1 MSDHDL
7 KSDAWRVSPSRYL
20 EQRPA
25 LFDIPEKPFSQYVE
39 MRDGCRLAVD
49 VYLPMTK
56 VAQTSSSSAWPT
68 IVIFTPYYR
77 RFVTQQSDVEPSPNC
92 GKYRDMFVPRGYAV
106 VVVDVRGTGASFG
119 TRDALRSP
127 KERDDSEEIAQW
139 IVDQSWSNGVIGST
153 GISYLGAAAIFL
165 ASTGHPAVKAIAP
178 LFAVSDIY
186 KDQLYVGGVL
196 SSIWAG
202 RYDELMVSLDQDD
215 RQTLSKFAYY
225 GSPLLA
231 GPQAVDEDVSGAALA
246 QAIAQHKSNCHL
258 SEMAREVPF
267 RDDTFLHDPDLSL
280 EICSPAF
287 YTDLI
292 GQDVAIYSISGW
304 LDGAG
309 YSNSAISRFLTM
321 PHHSHRLLLGPW
333 DHGARSN
340 VSPWREET
348 QAQFPVL
355 AEVLRF
361 FDHHLCGMP
370 TGLDLEAPVHYFTLH
385 AEQWQESDAWPP
397 IKTTQRLYASQ
408 GGVLTQHAEQATGQ
422 DHYQVD
428 FSVSTGTNTR
438 YERLGAVG
446 VEDYY
451 PDWTQRQS
459 RMLHFTTQVLENPI
473 ELTGHITANLSV
485 SASESDA
492 TIYLY
497 VSEILSDGTAKYVT
511 EGILRALHREGM
523 ARDPNYQASWPYGAF
538 DRGSKRLLTPNV
550 ASIMHFALLPIS
562 WQFERG
568 SQLRI
573 SVAGSDEGHSPQVP
587 HGRPPK
593 LTIHCEAG
601 QTWFDLP
608 VKTFE
613 ATE

>member
-7 KSDAWRVSPSRYL
+7 KTDAWRVSPSRYL
-20 EQRPA
+20 QQRPA

-49 VYLPMTK
+49 VYLPKTK
-56 VAQTSSSSAWPT
+56 VAQTSTASTWPT

-77 RFVTQQSDVEPSPNC
+77 RFVTSQPDVEPSPNC
-92 GKYRDMFVPRGYAV
+92 GKYRDIFVPRGYAV

-119 TRDALRSP
+119 TRDSLRSP
-127 KERDDSEEIAQW
+127 KERDDSYEIAQW
-139 IVDQSWSNGVIGST
+139 IVEQSWSNGLIGST

-202 RYDELMVSLDQDD
+202 RYNELMMCLDQDD
-215 RQTLSKFAYY
+215 RQTLRKFAYY

-231 GPQAVDEDVSGAALA
+231 GPQAVDDDVDATALA
-246 QAIAQHKSNCHL
+246 QAIAQHKSNCDL
-258 SEMAREVPF
+258 GEMAREVPF
-267 RDDTFLHDPDLSL
+267 RDDAFLHDPELSL

-292 GQDVAIYSISGW
+292 PDDVAIYSISGW

-309 YSNSAISRFLTM
+309 YSNSAISRFMTLTRQ
-321 PHHSHRLLLGPW
+321 PHRLLLGPW

-340 VSPWREET
+340 VSPWREQA

-361 FDHHLCGMP
+361 FDHYLCSMP
-370 TGLDLEAPVHYFTLH
+370 TELNLEAPVHYFTMH
-385 AEQWQESDAWPP
+385 AEKWQDSNTWPP
-397 IKTTQRLYASQ
+397 FKTTRRLYASQ
-408 GGVLTQHAEQATGQ
+408 GGELTQDVTEAKGQ
-422 DHYQVD
+422 DSYQVD
-428 FSVSTGTNTR
+428 FSVSTGMNTR
-438 YERLGAVG
+438 YERLGAVA

-459 RMLHFTTQVLENPI
+459 RMLNFTMQPFESSI
-473 ELTGHITANLSV
+473 ELTGHITAHLSI
-485 SASESDA
+485 SASENDA
-492 TIYLY
+492 AIYLY
-497 VSEILSDGTAKYVT
+497 VSEILSDGSAKYVT
-511 EGILRALHREGM
+511 EGILRALHREGVTQ
-523 ARDPNYQASWPYGAF
+523 DPNYRASWPYGSF
-538 DRGSKRLLTPNV
+538 ERRFKRLLKPDEE
-550 ASIMHFALLPIS
+550 AILHFALLPIS
-562 WQFERG
+562 WVFERG

-573 SVAGSDEGHSPQVP
+573 SMAGSDEGHSPQVP

-593 LTIHCEAG
+593 LTIHCEKG
-601 QTWFDLP
+601 QTWFELP
-608 VKTFE
+608 FKI
-613 ATE
+613 

>member
-7 KSDAWRVSPSRYL
+7 QTAAWRLSPSKYL
-20 EQRPA
+20 QQRPA
-25 LFDIPEKPFSQYVE
+25 LFGIPTKPFSQYVE

-49 VYLPMTK
+49 VYLPQIKEDSGRTGS
-56 VAQTSSSSAWPT
+56 TWPT

-77 RFVTQQSDVEPSPNC
+77 RFVTKQSDVDPSPNC
-92 GKYRDMFVPRGYAV
+92 GKYRDIFVPRGYAL

-127 KERDDSEEIAQW
+127 KERDDSHEIAQW
-139 IVDQSWSNGVIGST
+139 IVEQSWSNGVIGST

-165 ASTGHPAVKAIAP
+165 ASTRHPAVKAIAP

-202 RYDELMVSLDQDD
+202 RYNELMLSLDQDD

-231 GPQAVDEDVSGAALA
+231 GPQAVDDDVDGTELA
-246 QAIAQHKSNCHL
+246 QAITQHKSNCDL
-258 SEMAREVPF
+258 GEMAREVPF
-267 RDDTFLHDPDLSL
+267 RDDAFLHDPELSL
-280 EICSPAF
+280 EVCSPAF
-287 YTDLI
+287 YSELI
-292 GQDVAIYSISGW
+292 PEDVAIYSISGW

-309 YSNSAISRFLTM
+309 YSNSAISRYLTLTRQ
-321 PHHSHRLLLGPW
+321 PHRLLLGPW

-340 VSPWREET
+340 VSPWREQA

-361 FDHHLCGMP
+361 FDHYLCGMA
-370 TGLDLEAPVHYFTLH
+370 TGLEFEAPVHYFTMH
-385 AEQWQESDAWPP
+385 AEQWQQSDSWPAYAS
-397 IKTTQRLYASQ
+397 TQRLFASQ
-408 GGVLTQHAEQATGQ
+408 GGVLTQDVTQSKGQ
-422 DHYQVD
+422 ESYQVD
-428 FSVSTGTNTR
+428 FSVSTGSNTR

-459 RMLHFTTQVLENPI
+459 DMLAFTTQPLERAY
-473 ELTGHITANLSV
+473 ELTGHVTAHLSLT
-485 SASESDA
+485 ASESDA
-492 TIYLY
+492 AIYLY
-497 VSEILSDGTAKYVT
+497 VSEVLSDGTARYVT
-511 EGILRALHREGM
+511 EGIMRVLHRDGVG
-523 ARDPNYQASWPYGAF
+523 RDPNYQASWPYGSF
-538 DRGSKRLLTPNV
+538 DRQSKRLLKPGEK
-550 ASIMHFALLPIS
+550 AILHFALLPIS
-562 WQFERG
+562 WRFEEG
-568 SQLRI
+568 SRIRI
-573 SVAGSDEGHSPQVP
+573 SLAGSDEGHSPQVP

-593 LTIHCEAG
+593 ITIHCDEG
-601 QTWFDLP
+601 QTWFELP
-608 VKTFE
+608 VKE
-613 ATE
+613 YA